1 MILPLVRHAQDV
13 LPSLLVN
20 HTLMERSVFIPS
32 KLRSFFPRYRCLRR
46 RGARVP
52 EELLEDGLEEEGVV
66 SVRNSIS
73 HTVAASI
80 WELSQLTAPR
90 ALAWSSAQHSE
101 RHSTVSQNGTLSGC
115 LTFGGKHLTIYN
127 LIQWRQH
134 TQYLG
139 SLADRYSCPVNKL
152 VGSVTENP
160 LRFNNESDF
169 LVVNYTFM
177 CKCT

>member
-1 MILPLVRHAQDV
+1 MILPLARHAQDV
-13 LPSLLVN
+13 LPSLLVK

-46 RGARVP
+46 RGAIVP

-115 LTFGGKHLTIYN
+115 LTLSGKQLTIYN

-139 SLADRYSCPVNKL
+139 SLADRYGCPVNKL
-152 VGSVTENP
+152 KENLLGQW
-160 LRFNNESDF
+160 LRIHSDSTMKA
-169 LVVNYTFM
+169 TF
-177 CKCT
+177 C